1 MPVEGAPQL
10 ASNWEALVQQ
20 RQEVAAQLGGH
31 GGAVGWVEPDYSAS
45 SAPPP
50 CFSPPSSGLR
60 LVDQLLLVAG
70 PLERLDIGTLGGVED
85 FLIGG
90 KERQPLADLRHG
102 VLGDVPGMVG
112 VHVYVLQVG
121 QGLHVGPVHLVDQ
134 VQSDVEEVCH
144 PGVGGGFY
152 LEIY

>member
-102 VLGDVPGMVG
+102 VLGDVPGMVR
-112 VHVYVLQVG
+112 VHVLVLVCQ
-121 QGLHVGPVHLVDQ
+121 PV
-134 VQSDVEEVCH
+134 
-144 PGVGGGFY
+144 
-152 LEIY
+152 